1 MYRPRLLAIAEAS
14 MSHIMKPPPTI
25 EAAFTKS
32 TALPPPLASETMLSQ
47 LPAPAALMP
56 AMVVRA

>member
-1 MYRPRLLAIAEAS
+1 MAEAS
-14 MSHIMKPPPTI
+14 MSHIMNPPPTI
-25 EAAFTKS
+25 EAALTKS
-32 TALPPPLASETMLSQ
+32 TAAPPPLASETMLIQ